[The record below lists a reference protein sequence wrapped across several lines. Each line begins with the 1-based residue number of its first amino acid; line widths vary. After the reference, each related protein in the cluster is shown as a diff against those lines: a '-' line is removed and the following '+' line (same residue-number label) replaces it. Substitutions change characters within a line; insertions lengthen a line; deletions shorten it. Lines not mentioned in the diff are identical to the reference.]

1 MQIFPKDFVWGT
13 STSAYQIE
21 GAWNKDGKGPSV
33 WDAFC
38 LIPGKIAN
46 NESGQVACD
55 HYHRFRED
63 IQLMKEM
70 GLKTYRF
77 SISWS
82 RVMPTGR
89 EKVNPEG
96 INFYSQL
103 INELLANDIQPWV
116 TLSHF
121 DLPLALQF
129 EKDGWLNP
137 EIQDLFA
144 EYARICFENFGDR
157 VKHWIT
163 FNEAWVVATLSHGK
177 GLFAPGRSSDEEV
190 CRAAHNMLLAH
201 AKTYRLY
208 DNEFRIFQQGWLG
221 ITNNGDWREPLTNA
235 EGDRA
240 AAQTALEYFFGWF
253 TDPVFFGR
261 YPESMRQGLKNILPE
276 FTTAEQKLIKGATD
290 FIGLNHYTTFFAA
303 DARGNVEKPYEYAN
317 HAFPF
322 AQGVNLSVDPDWEN
336 TEMGWPVVP
345 DGLYKL
351 LKWIDDRYNRPVIYI
366 TENGGA
372 FHDVKEDDKIDD
384 QARIDYLESYISACH
399 KAIQEGVDVRGYF
412 VWSFM
417 DNFEWA
423 SGYGKRFGLHY
434 VDFQT
439 LERVPK
445 ESALWFK
452 KVIKNNGI
460 QEQV

>member
-1 MQIFPKDFVWGT
+1 MQEFPKNFVWGT

-38 LIPGKIAN
+38 LIPGKIKN

-63 IQLMKEM
+63 IRLMKEM

-89 EKVNPEG
+89 DEINHAG

-103 INELLANDIQPWV
+103 IDELLANDIDPWV
-116 TLSHF
+116 SLNHF
-121 DLPLALQF
+121 DLPLALQL
-129 EKDGWLNP
+129 EKDGWINP
-137 EIQDLFA
+137 EIQDDFVD
-144 EYARICFENFGDR
+144 YARVCFENFGDR

-163 FNEAWVVATLSHGK
+163 FNEAWVVATLGYGSGI
-177 GLFAPGRSSDEEV
+177 FAPGRSSDIET
-190 CRAAHNMLLAH
+190 CLAAHNMLLAH
-201 AKTYRLY
+201 AKAYRLY
-208 DNEFRIFQQGWLG
+208 DNEFRFSQKGSLG
-221 ITNNGDWREPLTNA
+221 ITNNGDWREPLTDSQ
-235 EGDRA
+235 EDKD

-261 YPESMRQGLKNILPE
+261 YPESMRQGLKGVLPE
-276 FTTAEQKLIKGATD
+276 FTPAEQTLIKGATD
-290 FIGLNHYTTFFAA
+290 FIGLNHYTTFLAA

-317 HAFPF
+317 HAFPMQ
-322 AQGVNLSVDPDWEN
+322 QGVNLSVDPDWEVS
-336 TEMGWPVVP
+336 EMGWPVVP
-345 DGLYKL
+345 AGLYKL
-351 LKWIDDRYNRPVIYI
+351 LKWIDERYNRPVIYI

-372 FHDVKEDDKIDD
+372 FHDELKAGKIDD
-384 QARIDYLESYISACH
+384 QPRVNYLKDYISACH
-399 KAIQEGVDVRGYF
+399 KALQEGVDVRGYF

-423 SGYGKRFGLHY
+423 MGYGKRFGLHY
-434 VDFQT
+434 VDFNT
-439 LERVPK
+439 LERIPK
-445 ESALWFK
+445 KSAGWFK
-452 KVIKNNGI
+452 EVIRNNGI
-460 QEQV
+460 Q

>member
-1 MQIFPKDFVWGT
+1 MLKFPKEFVWGT

-38 LIPGKIAN
+38 LIPGKIVN
-46 NESGQVACD
+46 NDSGQVACD

-89 EKVNPEG
+89 EKVNLKG

-103 INELLANDIQPWV
+103 IDELLANDIEPWAA
-116 TLSHF
+116 LSHF

-129 EKDGWLNP
+129 EKDGWLNS
-137 EIQDLFA
+137 EIQDCFA
-144 EYARICFENFGDR
+144 DFAKVCFENFGDR

-177 GLFAPGRSSDEEV
+177 GMFAPGRSSDKET
-190 CRAAHNMLLAH
+190 CLAAHNMLLAH
-201 AKTYRLY
+201 AKAYRLY
-208 DNEFRIFQQGWLG
+208 DKEFRPSQKGFLG
-221 ITNNGDWREPLTNA
+221 ITNNGDWREPLTDSP
-235 EGDRA
+235 EDRA
-240 AAQTALEYFFGWF
+240 AAQKALEYYFGWF

-261 YPESMRQGLKNILPE
+261 YPDSMRQGLKEILPE
-276 FTTAEQKLIKGATD
+276 FTPAEQKLIKGTTD
-290 FIGLNHYTTFFAA
+290 FVGLNHYTTFLAA
-303 DARGNVEKPYEYAN
+303 DAYGNTEKPFEYAN

-322 AQGVNLSVDPDWEN
+322 QQAVNLSVDPDWEI
-336 TEMGWPVVP
+336 TEMGWPIVP
-345 DGLYKL
+345 EGLYKL
-351 LKWIDDRYNRPVIYI
+351 LKWIDDRYSRPIIYI

-372 FHDVKEDDKIDD
+372 FHDELEAGKVDD
-384 QARIDYLESYISACH
+384 QSRLDYLEGYISASH
-399 KAIQEGVDVRGYF
+399 KALQEGVNIKGYF

-423 SGYGKRFGLHY
+423 LGYGKRFGLHY
-434 VDFQT
+434 VDFKT
-439 LERVPK
+439 LERIPK
-445 ESALWFK
+445 KSAGWFK
-452 KVIKNNGI
+452 DVIRDNGI
-460 QEQV
+460 K